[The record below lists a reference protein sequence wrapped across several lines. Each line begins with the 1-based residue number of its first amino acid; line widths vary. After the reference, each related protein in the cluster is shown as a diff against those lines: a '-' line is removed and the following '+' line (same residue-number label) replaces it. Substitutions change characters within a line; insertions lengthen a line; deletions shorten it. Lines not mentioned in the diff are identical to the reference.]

1 MSLASAIVGLS
12 APVAG
17 RTTLSAARLEEE
29 CRSIRDKYPAPKL
42 VTDSALSALVELC
55 LSRITSGNWRG
66 ATEAN
71 ILPLVHALCRGGISE
86 PTKLIEFLCR
96 EVNLTRR
103 TSFLAAAMEGY
114 LEGWS
119 GGSTH
124 TRRAAALLQERQRDL
139 PEPYS
144 DCVSRAPECLDPDSG
159 ARSIAA
165 RILESDEPLEAMSD
179 LGFGEPFSP
188 GFATEVG
195 NSFVQDYPLPESLA
209 LAQRLA
215 LWARPENGGGIG
227 DEGLIGTLEKLL
239 SPWHQRVPTEGIQ
252 AWLLNWVLEHIG
264 DPRKP
269 GESGHWLMAS
279 ETSKRTVL
287 TWLAG
292 QSIEA
297 FMSVISAVEIERPD
311 MWSERRNFWMS
322 LYKEG
327 VITEA
332 WVALH
337 PAAQREAK
345 RRFEETKEPSFE
357 AFAQQLGG
365 RKDTSLLIMRAGD
378 HILVEGSKNYRIHV
392 FDRDFPG
399 RPELYRDSY
408 RDQDIT
414 LSPSN
419 HPATKYHR
427 GGINN
432 WGSWVR
438 RQLR

>member
-17 RTTLSAARLEEE
+17 CATAPAACLEEA
-29 CRSIRDKYPAPKL
+29 CRSIRDSFPAPTVVTDNTLGKL
-42 VTDSALSALVELC
+42 VDLIQ
-55 LSRITSGNWRG
+55 SRISSGNWIG
-66 ATEAN
+66 ITEAN
-71 ILPLVHALCRGGISE
+71 VLPLIHALCRGSISE
-86 PTKLIEFLCR
+86 PAKLVEFLSR
-96 EVNLTRR
+96 EVNLSRR
-103 TSFLAAAMEGY
+103 PAFLAAAMEGY

-119 GGSTH
+119 KGSTH
-124 TRRAAALLQERQRDL
+124 TRRAAELLLKRQGDL
-139 PEPYS
+139 PEPHS
-144 DCVSRAPECLDPDSG
+144 DCVSRAPECLDPEFG
-159 ARSIAA
+159 ARSVAA
-165 RILESDEPLEAMSD
+165 RILKSNEPLEAMSN

-195 NSFVQDYPLPESLA
+195 KCFVQDYPLPKSLA

-215 LWARPENGGGIG
+215 RWARPENGGGIG

-239 SPWHQRVPTEGIQ
+239 SPWHQRVPAEEIQ

-269 GESGHWLMAS
+269 GESGHWLVAT

-297 FMSVISAVEIERPD
+297 FMNVISAVETERPD

-345 RRFEETKEPSFE
+345 RRFEETKEPALE

>member
-12 APVAG
+12 APVA
-17 RTTLSAARLEEE
+17 RCATAPAARLEED
-29 CRSIRDKYPAPKL
+29 CRSIRDSFPAPTV
-42 VTDSALSALVELC
+42 VTDNTLGKLGDLIH
-55 LSRITSGNWRG
+55 SRISSGNWMG
-66 ATEAN
+66 VTEAN
-71 ILPLVHALCRGGISE
+71 VLPLIHALCRGSISE
-86 PTKLIEFLCR
+86 PAKLVEFLSR

-103 TSFLAAAMEGY
+103 PAFLAAAMEGY

-119 GGSTH
+119 KGSTH
-124 TRRAAALLQERQRDL
+124 TRRAAELLLKRQGDL
-139 PEPYS
+139 PEPHS
-144 DCVSRAPECLDPDSG
+144 DCVSRAPECLDPESG

-165 RILESDEPLEAMSD
+165 RILKSNEPLEAMSN
-179 LGFGEPFSP
+179 LGFGESFSP
-188 GFATEVG
+188 GFVAEVG
-195 NSFVQDYPLPESLA
+195 NHFVQDYPLPDSLA

-215 LWARPENGGGIG
+215 RWSRPEDGGGIG
-227 DEGLIGTLEKLL
+227 DEGLIGALDKLL
-239 SPWHQRVPTEGIQ
+239 SPWHQRAPNEKTQ

-264 DPRKP
+264 DPRRP
-269 GESGHWLMAS
+269 GERGHWLRAAES
-279 ETSKRTVL
+279 SRRTVL
-287 TWLAG
+287 TWLAA

-297 FMSVISAVEIERPD
+297 FMDVISAVEVERPD
-311 MWSERRNFWMS
+311 MWRERRNFWIT

-337 PAAQREAK
+337 PAAQREAE
-345 RRFEETKEPSFE
+345 RRFDETMDP
-357 AFAQQLGG
+357 AFQAFGRQLGG
-365 RKDTSLLIMRAGD
+365 RTDTSLLIMKAGD

-392 FDRDFPG
+392 FNRDFPG
-399 RPELYRDSY
+399 RPELYRVSY

-414 LSPSN
+414 LSPRD
-419 HPATKYHR
+419 HPATKTHQ